1 MRLGQ
6 IRINIFKVLV
16 LFRWQIKILKNIGIV
31 GVHFQYLRATS
42 IIEGSTVGR
51 NSNWVTLVK
60 GRKGEKEI
68 YGQEEI

>member
-1 MRLGQ
+1 M
-6 IRINIFKVLV
+6 
-16 LFRWQIKILKNIGIV
+16 

-42 IIEGSTVGR
+42 IIKGTEWINSKPVEGSTVGR
-51 NSNWVTLVK
+51 KSNWITLVK